1 MDNHLICLNEMNS
14 KKKNSLYNQYKKN
27 IVDKYKE
34 KIKKEIFDL
43 INTNMEKIKQN
54 INYSKTTIDNNN
66 QLNTIDKENFINYD
80 GESISII
87 SNSISEINSVNEEK
101 EESEESLK
109 NIFKYE
115 NDNINK
121 ESNDNDITIQEK
133 YLSRNL
139 PIYDSNSTSN
149 TYKKKRNNISINKIN
164 NKMNNAST
172 GESGLGMIKK
182 NENDLINFFWEI
194 NLSTDY
200 AFKFIENGFDDLNIL
215 IEMNKTGNAISNKN
229 LKDIGILKV
238 GERAKILIRLE
249 EKAGIF
255 PYPLENYIIYSNISN
270 NNSLYNFLEKCDCQK
285 YINNFEINS
294 YYNSELLFSQM
305 ISKEPINKEILS
317 NDFNIKNE
325 KDINNLMIGL
335 EDGSKNYLRKLKYLN
350 KNYNLGVNTTKHYSC
365 DTCLIF

>member
-1 MDNHLICLNEMNS
+1 MRIGNKDILFCDICPATYAISET
-14 KKKNSLYNQYKKN
+14 K
-27 IVDKYKE
+27 
-34 KIKKEIFDL
+34 
-43 INTNMEKIKQN
+43 EKIKQN
-54 INYSKTTIDNNN
+54 TNYSKTTIDNNN

-335 EDGSKNYLRKLKYLN
+335 EDGSKIYLKKLKTLN
-350 KNYNLGVNTTKHYSC
+350 TKYSLDVKSNYKYSC
-365 DTCLIF
+365 NSCLI